1 MPDLHYPHLNKTQR
15 GELWRTL
22 FMSPIR
28 AAGMSGLFL
37 LIALQFF
44 NVPSE
49 VKALVAAAPFIGL
62 LLSPVLVFLVAKFS
76 VSVTRAISLVL
87 FVSAPCMMFVAFC
100 NSYIS
105 FVIGTVICISL
116 TAAIPPLVTSLW
128 RQNIPTDVRG
138 KKFSFINWISMAA
151 ALVVGGFFAY
161 WLKDISRYRP
171 ILFFISI
178 SLFMASVVA
187 YKIPSQTLKHTN
199 KHPFSALSLLWK
211 DSLFGY
217 ICVFWFLLGFA
228 NIATIPLRIEFV
240 ASGKYGMDY
249 SPAMTLV
256 LMQIIPQF
264 ANLVSMLIWGKLFD
278 KLRFPILRIAINIF
292 FVFSI
297 LLFFIPNLAC
307 QVAGSFTF
315 GLATGGGFIAWNL
328 WVTKIA
334 PHDKTADYMSVHTC
348 LCGFRGIIAPFL
360 AYHFLK
366 NFGIYNIVWTC
377 TGLIIIA
384 TIMFIP
390 TINSKRFACTQE
402 K

>member
-1 MPDLHYPHLNKTQR
+1 MHNLRYPHLNKTLR

-22 FMSPIR
+22 FMSPVR

-44 NVPSE
+44 NAPSE
-49 VKALVAAAPFIGL
+49 IKALIAAAPFIGL
-62 LLSPVLVFLVAKFS
+62 LFSPVLVFLVAKFGIS
-76 VSVTRAISLVL
+76 GTRAISIVL
-87 FVSAPCMMFVAFC
+87 FVSAPCMMFVTFSK
-100 NSYIS
+100 SYLS
-105 FVIGTVICISL
+105 FVVGTVICISL
-116 TAAIPPLVTSLW
+116 TAAIPPLVTALW

-151 ALVVGGFFAY
+151 ALLVGGFFAY

-171 ILFFISI
+171 ILFFVSI
-178 SLFMASVVA
+178 SLFLASFVTF
-187 YKIPSQTLKHTN
+187 KIPSQTIKHTN
-199 KHPFSALSLLWK
+199 NHPFSALSLLWN
-211 DSLFGY
+211 DYLFGY
-217 ICVFWFLLGFA
+217 ICLFWFLLGFA

-240 ASGKYGMDY
+240 ASGKYGMKY

-256 LMQIIPQF
+256 LMLIIPQF

-278 KLRFPILRIAINIF
+278 KLKFPILRIAINIF
-292 FVFSI
+292 FIFSI

-307 QVAGSFTF
+307 QIIGSFIF
-315 GLATGGGFIAWNL
+315 GIATGGGFIAWNL

-348 LCGFRGIIAPFL
+348 LCGFRGILAPFI

-366 NFGIYNIVWTC
+366 NLGIYYIAWTC

-390 TINSKRFACTQE
+390 TINSKRFVCTQE

>member
-1 MPDLHYPHLNKTQR
+1 MSELHYPHISKTQR
-15 GELWRTL
+15 GELWRSL
-22 FMSPIR
+22 FMSPMR
-28 AAGMSGLFL
+28 AASMSGLFL
-37 LIALQFF
+37 LIALQYF
-44 NVPSE
+44 NAPSD
-49 VKALVAAAPFIGL
+49 VKALIAAAPFIGL
-62 LLSPVLVFLVAKFS
+62 FLSPVLVYLVSRFG
-76 VSVTRAISLVL
+76 VSITRASSVVL
-87 FVSAPCMMFVAFC
+87 FIAAPCMMFVTFSK
-100 NSYIS
+100 SYIS
-105 FVIGTVICISL
+105 FVIGSVLCVLL
-116 TAAIPPLVTSLW
+116 TAAIPPLVTALW

-138 KKFSFINWISMAA
+138 KKFSLVSWISMAA

-178 SLFMASVVA
+178 CLFLASVVT
-187 YKIPSQTLKHTN
+187 YRIPSQSLKHTN
-199 KHPFSALSLLWK
+199 KHPFSALSLLWT

-217 ICVFWFLLGFA
+217 VCVFWFFLGFA

-240 ASGKYGMDY
+240 ASGKYGMAY

-256 LMQIIPQF
+256 LMQIIPQS

-278 KLRFPILRIAINIF
+278 KLRFPILRMAINIF
-292 FVFSI
+292 FVLSI

-307 QVAGSFTF
+307 QVAGSFIF
-315 GLATGGGFIAWNL
+315 GIATGGGFIAWNL

-348 LCGFRGIIAPFL
+348 LCGFRGIVAPFL
-360 AYHFLK
+360 AYHFLRG
-366 NFGIYNIVWTC
+366 FEIYTIAWTC
-377 TGLIIIA
+377 AGLIIIA

-402 K
+402 N

>member
-1 MPDLHYPHLNKTQR
+1 MSDLLYPHLNKTQR

-22 FMSPIR
+22 FLSPVR
-28 AAGMSGLFL
+28 AASMSGLFL
-37 LIALQFF
+37 LIALQYF
-44 NVPSE
+44 NAPSE
-49 VKALVAAAPFIGL
+49 VKALIAAAPFIGL
-62 LLSPVLVFLVAKFS
+62 LLSPVLVFFVAKFS
-76 VSVTRAISLVL
+76 VSVTRAISVVL

-116 TAAIPPLVTSLW
+116 TAAIPPLVTALW
-128 RQNIPTDVRG
+128 RQNIPTDIRG

-171 ILFFISI
+171 LLFFVSI
-178 SLFMASVVA
+178 CLFMASVVA
-187 YKIPSQTLKHTN
+187 FKIPSKTLNHTN

-278 KLRFPILRIAINIF
+278 KLRFPVLRIAINIF
-292 FVFSI
+292 FIFSI
-297 LLFFIPNLAC
+297 LLFFIPNFAC
-307 QVAGSFTF
+307 QVAGSFIF
-315 GLATGGGFIAWNL
+315 GIATGGGFIAWNL

-334 PHDKTADYMSVHTC
+334 
-348 LCGFRGIIAPFL
+348 
-360 AYHFLK
+360 
-366 NFGIYNIVWTC
+366 FGV
-377 TGLIIIA
+377 L
-384 TIMFIP
+384 
-390 TINSKRFACTQE
+390 
-402 K
+402 